1 MVVTLSTIEH
11 MAAVLPPGTP
21 WTAMVPRPCF
31 HIHLTGHVCHGR
43 GATATGT
50 PWTEMV
56 PRPCAHMLTGG
67 ADERGRA
74 YELTGRRTCELT
86 MTDGRAIWRVGYL
99 CTTGAN

>member
-1 MVVTLSTIEH
+1 
-11 MAAVLPPGTP
+11 
-21 WTAMVPRPCF
+21 
-31 HIHLTGHVCHGR
+31 
-43 GATATGT
+43 
-50 PWTEMV
+50 MV